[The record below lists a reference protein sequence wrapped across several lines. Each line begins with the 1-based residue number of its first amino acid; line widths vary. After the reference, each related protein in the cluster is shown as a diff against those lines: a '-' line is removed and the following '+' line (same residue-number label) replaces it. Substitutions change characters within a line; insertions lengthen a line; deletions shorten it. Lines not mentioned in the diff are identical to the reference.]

1 MKYQAFPLTE
11 LHVQTLLE
19 AIKEATLPDVKAL
32 CGMLSEFDQR
42 VNYILTVLFSTC

>member
-19 AIKEATLPDVKAL
+19 AIKEATIPDVKAL
-32 CGMLSEFDQR
+32 CGTLSEFDQR
-42 VNYILTVLFSTC
+42 VNRVLIVLFPIC